1 MLFVLI
7 VSLFRVY
14 ENPAQSQDFAGLE
27 QAAQELVTIFEIVFN
42 DWAPKA
48 VGKDILSRQLE
59 FSEKLLIIS
68 QIRKELMLSDK
79 KEMEKLEESGEWW
92 IGLNKLPLFPSSS
105 EQWKK
110 DVMDLLKFN
119 VSTQDDNAKWN
130 KEGIEND

>member
-59 FSEKLLIIS
+59 FSEKLL
-68 QIRKELMLSDK
+68 SDK

>member
-1 MLFVLI
+1 
-7 VSLFRVY
+7 
-14 ENPAQSQDFAGLE
+14 
-27 QAAQELVTIFEIVFN
+27 
-42 DWAPKA
+42 
-48 VGKDILSRQLE
+48 
-59 FSEKLLIIS
+59 
-68 QIRKELMLSDK
+68 MLSDK